1 MLLPIGVLFVIGSL
15 ICLYIALGVF
25 GEKESVA
32 AARLREA
39 TGGDFVVGGS
49 AKLKEETNESFAR
62 RFTPVGMIERAERNY
77 MLAGRPEGWSVSKI
91 LSSKVVLGAIGLV
104 LGLMIFSSRGGTLGT
119 LLLFIAPLAGYFGPD
134 IMINGRATR
143 RQEEIQY
150 ALPDMLDQITISIES
165 GTSFENALA
174 RSGQTGEG
182 PLADEIVRTV
192 QDIGLGLPR
201 RDAYEALVART
212 DVEEL
217 RKFIRAVIQG
227 EEFGV
232 PVSEIV
238 REQAREMR
246 VTRRLRA
253 EGKANQVPVKML
265 IPLMFTILPV
275 LFMIVIGPAII
286 TAMAQF
292 TGGN

>member
-1 MLLPIGVLFVIGSL
+1 MLILGVLFVIASL
-15 ICLYIALGVF
+15 VCLYVALGVF

-39 TGGDFVVGGS
+39 TGGDIVIGGS
-49 AKLKEETNESFAR
+49 AKLKEDNKESFAR
-62 RFTPVGMIERAERNY
+62 RFTPAGMIDKAERNY
-77 MLAGRPEGWSVSKI
+77 MLAGRPDGWSVSKI
-91 LSSKVVLGAIGLV
+91 LSAKVIAGAVGLV
-104 LGLMIFSSRGGTLGT
+104 LGIMTYSSQGGALGT
-119 LLLFIAPLAGYFGPD
+119 LILLVAPIAGYFGPD
-134 IMINGRATR
+134 IMIGGRATR
-143 RQEEIQY
+143 RQEDIQY
-150 ALPDMLDQITISIES
+150 SLPDMLDQITISIES
-165 GTSFENALA
+165 GTSFENALS
-174 RSGQTGEG
+174 RSGQSGEG

-201 RDAYEALVART
+201 REAYEALVART

-217 RKFIRAVIQG
+217 RKFVRAVIQG

-238 REQAREMR
+238 RDQAKEMR
-246 VTRRLRA
+246 VSRRLRA

-286 TAMAQF
+286 TAMAAF
-292 TGGN
+292 KGG

>member
-1 MLLPIGVLFVIGSL
+1 MILILGVLFVIASL
-15 ICLYIALGVF
+15 VCLYIALGVF

-39 TGGDFVVGGS
+39 TGGDIVIGGS
-49 AKLKEETNESFAR
+49 AKLKEDTNESFAK
-62 RFTPVGMIERAERNY
+62 RFTPAGMIERAERNY
-77 MLAGRPEGWSVSKI
+77 MLAGRPDGWSVSKI
-91 LSSKVVLGAIGLV
+91 LSSKVIFGVLGLV
-104 LGLMIFSSRGGTLGT
+104 LGIMIFSSRGGALGT
-119 LLLFIAPLAGYFGPD
+119 LLLFIGPLAGYFGPD
-134 IMINGRATR
+134 IMINGRAKR
-143 RQEEIQY
+143 RQEDIQY
-150 ALPDMLDQITISIES
+150 ALPDLLDQITISIES

-174 RSGQTGEG
+174 RSGQSGEG
-182 PLADEIVRTV
+182 PLADEVVRTV

-201 RDAYEALVART
+201 REAYEALVART

-217 RKFIRAVIQG
+217 RSFVRAIVQG

-238 REQAREMR
+238 RDQARQMR
-246 VTRRLRA
+246 IGRKLRA

-286 TAMAQF
+286 TATQQF
-292 TGGN
+292 TGG

>member
-1 MLLPIGVLFVIGSL
+1 MILILGVISVIASL
-15 ICLYIALGVF
+15 ILLYIALGVF

-39 TGGDFVVGGS
+39 TGGDMVIGGS
-49 AKLKEETNESFAR
+49 AKLKEDANESFAK
-62 RFTPVGMIERAERNY
+62 RFTPAGMIEKAERNY
-77 MLAGRPEGWSVSKI
+77 MLAGRPDGWSVSKI
-91 LSSKVVLGAIGLV
+91 LSAKVLFGAAGLALG
-104 LGLMIFSSRGGTLGT
+104 MMMFSSRGGALGT
-119 LLLFIAPLAGYFGPD
+119 LMLFMAPILGYLGPD
-134 IMINGRATR
+134 IMINGRAKR
-143 RQEEIQY
+143 RQEDIQF
-150 ALPDMLDQITISIES
+150 ALPDLLDQITISIES

-201 RDAYEALVART
+201 REAYEALVART

-217 RKFIRAVIQG
+217 RSFVRSVVQG

-238 REQAREMR
+238 RDQAKQMR
-246 VTRRLRA
+246 TGRRLRA

-275 LFMIVIGPAII
+275 LFMVVIGPAII
-286 TAMAQF
+286 TATAAF
-292 TGGN
+292 RGG